1 MVVYMQNNRFTK
13 YVSMWGNAISIADR
27 KPENYAK
34 DLTLR
39 YPIKPM
45 LSGDRLKLTFD
56 NFCGTEPVTISS
68 VYVADMASE
77 SNTPEGAFKG
87 TQIVDNSTKAVTFC
101 GKTSVTIH
109 AGEAVVSD
117 EIEYAVTRGKDICVS
132 MYFGDFTLMRSAVLI
147 TGPLS
152 KGFYAV
158 GDYAAGKDLPL
169 DYTRNTSW
177 FYFLSNIEV
186 RTEENARA
194 VVCFGDSITSQA
206 WPDYLTLRVE
216 KNADN
221 KTAIVRRAASGTRI
235 LRQYDNIT
243 YDSYGLKG
251 SIRFPREALVSGADT
266 VIIQQ
271 GINDIIHPVGV
282 EVNPFRPWSD
292 LPTAEE
298 MIEGYRMYIEKARE
312 YGLKVYMGTL
322 LPIYG
327 WRTYEPFRD
336 DLRNALND
344 WMRTTKEIDGVIDFD
359 KALQDPEKPD
369 YFLPE
374 YDSGD
379 HLHPSKLGYERMAA
393 EIPAEILK

>member
-1 MVVYMQNNRFTK
+1 MFEK
-13 YVSMWGNAISIADR
+13 KFVSMWGNAISIADR

-34 DLTLR
+34 NLTLR
-39 YPIKPM
+39 YPIHPVFD
-45 LSGDRLKLTFD
+45 GDKIKITLD
-56 NFCGTEPVTISS
+56 NFCGTEAVTISEVFLAQNVKNGS
-68 VYVADMASE
+68 KEIKKETV
-77 SNTPEGAFKG
+77 T
-87 TQIVDNSTKAVTFC
+87 AVTF
-101 GKTSVTIH
+101 GGNASVKIP

-117 EIEYAVTRGKDICVS
+117 EISFVVSKGNDMSVS
-132 MYFGDFTLMRSAVLI
+132 MYLGDFTEMRSAVLI

-152 KGFYAV
+152 KGFYSV
-158 GDYAAGKDLPL
+158 GNHAAEEELPL
-169 DYTRNTSW
+169 NDTRNTNW
-177 FYFLSNIEV
+177 FYFLSNIDIYTDV
-186 RTEENARA
+186 TNHALI
-194 VVCFGDSITSQA
+194 CYGDSITSQA

-216 KNADN
+216 QNPDN

-251 SIRFPREALVSGADT
+251 SVRFPREARVSGADT
-266 VIIQQ
+266 IIIQQ
-271 GINDIIHPVGV
+271 GINDIIHPVGI

-292 LPTAEE
+292 LPTVEE

-344 WMRTTKEIDGVIDFD
+344 WMRTTEEIDGVIDFD
-359 KALQDPEKPD
+359 EAVRDMDNPAAFAKG
-369 YFLPE
+369 F
-374 YDSGD
+374 DSGD
-379 HLHPSKLGYERMAA
+379 HLHPSDKAYQKMAETVPKA
-393 EIPAEILK
+393 LL

>member
-1 MVVYMQNNRFTK
+1 MIGKKFVT
-13 YVSMWGNAISIADR
+13 MWGNAISIADR
-27 KPENYAK
+27 RPENYAK

-39 YPIKPM
+39 YPIHPVFD
-45 LSGDRLKLTFD
+45 GDKIKITLD
-56 NFCGTEPVTISS
+56 NFCGTEDVIVTE
-68 VYVADMASE
+68 VYLAQNVKNGSKE
-77 SNTPEGAFKG
+77 IRKETV
-87 TQIVDNSTKAVTFC
+87 TAVTF
-101 GKTSVTIH
+101 GGQTSVKLP

-117 EIEYAVTRGKDICVS
+117 EIPFIVKKGNDISVS
-132 MYFGDFTLMRSAVLI
+132 MYFGAFTQMRSAVLI

-152 KGFYAV
+152 KGFYSV
-158 GDYAAGKDLPL
+158 GNHAAKEELPL
-169 DYTRNTSW
+169 DYTRNTNW
-177 FYFLSNIEV
+177 FYFLSNIEIY
-186 RTEENARA
+186 TEEQNRA
-194 VVCFGDSITSQA
+194 VICYGDSITSQA

-216 KNADN
+216 KQADN

-251 SIRFPREALVSGADT
+251 AVRFPREALVSGADT
-266 VIIQQ
+266 IIIQQ

-298 MIEGYRMYIEKARE
+298 LIEGYHMYLSQARA

-336 DLRNALND
+336 DIRNAVNE
-344 WMRTTKEIDGVIDFD
+344 WIRTTKEIDGVIDFD
-359 KALQDPEKPD
+359 QVLRDTGNPAAFAEGL
-369 YFLPE
+369 
-374 YDSGD
+374 DSGD
-379 HLHPSKLGYERMAA
+379 HLHPSDMAYQKMA
-393 EIPAEILK
+393 DAVPDSIL

>member
-1 MVVYMQNNRFTK
+1 MSDKK

-27 KPENYAK
+27 RPENYAK
-34 DLTLR
+34 NLTLR
-39 YPIKPM
+39 YPIHPVFDGNKIKIT
-45 LSGDRLKLTFD
+45 LD
-56 NFCGTEPVTISS
+56 NFCGTEDVTVTEVFLAQNVKNGSKEIKK
-68 VYVADMASE
+68 E
-77 SNTPEGAFKG
+77 TI
-87 TQIVDNSTKAVTFC
+87 TAVTFG
-101 GKTSVTIH
+101 GKTSVTLPK
-109 AGEAVVSD
+109 GEAVVSD
-117 EIEYAVTRGKDICVS
+117 EISFPVSKGNDISVS
-132 MYFGDFTLMRSAVLI
+132 IYFGDFTEMRSAVLI

-152 KGFYAV
+152 KGYYSV
-158 GDYAAGKDLPL
+158 GNHAAEEELPL
-169 DYTRNTSW
+169 NDTRNTNW

-186 RTEENARA
+186 YTDADNRA
-194 VVCFGDSITSQA
+194 LICYGDSITSQA

-216 KNADN
+216 RNADN

-251 SIRFPREALVSGADT
+251 AIRFPREALVSGADT

-292 LPTAEE
+292 LPTVEE

-359 KALQDPEKPD
+359 MAVRDRVNPAAFAD
-369 YFLPE
+369 GF
-374 YDSGD
+374 DSGD
-379 HLHPSKLGYERMAA
+379 HLHPSKKAYQRMA
-393 EIPAEILK
+393 ETVPGCIL

>member
-1 MVVYMQNNRFTK
+1 
-13 YVSMWGNAISIADR
+13 MWGNAISIADR
-27 KPENYAK
+27 RPENYTK
-34 DLTLR
+34 NLTLR
-39 YPIKPM
+39 YPIHPVFD
-45 LSGDRLKLTFD
+45 GDKIKITLD
-56 NFCGTEPVTISS
+56 NFCGTEAVTVTEVFLAQNVKNGSKEIKKET
-68 VYVADMASE
+68 V
-77 SNTPEGAFKG
+77 T
-87 TQIVDNSTKAVTFC
+87 AVTFG
-101 GKTSVTIH
+101 GKASVTIPS
-109 AGEAVVSD
+109 GEAVVSD
-117 EIEYAVTRGKDICVS
+117 EIPFVVSKGNDISVS
-132 MYFGDFTLMRSAVLI
+132 MYFGDFTEMRSAVLI

-152 KGFYAV
+152 KGYYSV
-158 GDYAAGKDLPL
+158 GNYAAAEELPL
-169 DYTRNTSW
+169 DYTRNTNW
-177 FYFLSNIEV
+177 FYFLSNIEIY
-186 RTEENARA
+186 TEATNRA
-194 VVCFGDSITSQA
+194 LICYGDSITSQA

-216 KNADN
+216 ENPDN

-266 VIIQQ
+266 IIIQQ

-292 LPTAEE
+292 LPTVEE

-336 DLRNALND
+336 DLRNTLND

-359 KALQDPEKPD
+359 KAVRDTENPAAFAQG
-369 YFLPE
+369 F
-374 YDSGD
+374 DSGD
-379 HLHPSKLGYERMAA
+379 HLHPSDKAYQKMAQTVP
-393 EIPAEILK
+393 ETLL